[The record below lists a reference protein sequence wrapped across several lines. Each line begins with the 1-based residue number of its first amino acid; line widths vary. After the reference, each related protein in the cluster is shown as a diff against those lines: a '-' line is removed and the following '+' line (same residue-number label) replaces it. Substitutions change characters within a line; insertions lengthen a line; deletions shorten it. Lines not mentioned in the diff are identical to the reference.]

1 MLQRSNTMSA
11 LLEPVC
17 PHYRRRCMLVAPCCD
32 RAFPCRFCH
41 DESDDAQT
49 CGETLDRKAV
59 AELVCTDCGLR
70 QAVAETCAGCNVR
83 FGAYACLECRFF
95 DDDLEKNLYFHC
107 DECGICRRGG
117 RENWVHCDTCGTCL
131 TADHAP
137 CVERKLDV
145 NCPVCFD
152 RLFDSTQPVCVLHC
166 GHPIHRECMAE
177 MLRNPSG
184 PVPRC
189 PMCCRTLL
197 PPGPDRDDLWA
208 RLRLALIETPMPPEA
223 TRPVVAR
230 CNDCGA
236 KFDASFHA
244 FELYECTG
252 CGGFNV
258 QR

>member
-1 MLQRSNTMSA
+1 M
-11 LLEPVC
+11 
-17 PHYRRRCMLVAPCCD
+17 
-32 RAFPCRFCH
+32 
-41 DESDDAQT
+41 
-49 CGETLDRKAV
+49 
-59 AELVCTDCGLR
+59 
-70 QAVAETCAGCNVR
+70 
-83 FGAYACLECRFF
+83 
-95 DDDLEKNLYFHC
+95 
-107 DECGICRRGG
+107 
-117 RENWVHCDTCGTCL
+117 HCDTCGTCL

-208 RLRLALIETPMPPEA
+208 RLRLALIETPMPPEV

-244 FELYECTG
+244 FELYECNK